1 MDGRGR
7 RALWGGVIAT
17 VLLGVVA
24 AGMSAMALGRFG
36 ASQHTEPAPP
46 PASATAS
53 APATRAPAAP
63 PSAAPVTVVVV
74 GDSASSGPAD
84 QTWVSAASGVLGWTT
99 VINLSGPGRGY
110 LADPVTCTVPACG
123 DEFALSIGE
132 IARLR
137 PDIVV
142 TFGGNTDGDSD
153 IAQAAQQ
160 YFTDLRAAAPH
171 AKLIAVTPVTGS
183 PVAPAWLQ
191 RHRTA
196 IAEAAESVGAV
207 LVDAG
212 QPGLGDGMRLGPAA
226 QAALARSIIEG
237 VRRG

>member
-1 MDGRGR
+1 MDGPGR
-7 RALWGGVIAT
+7 RALLGGVIAT
-17 VLLGVVA
+17 VLLGVAA
-24 AGMSAMALGRFG
+24 AGLSAVALVRFG
-36 ASQHTEPAPP
+36 PSPHAEPAPVP
-46 PASATAS
+46 VSATAP
-53 APATRAPAAP
+53 APPTRAPAASP
-63 PSAAPVTVVVV
+63 TAAPVTVVVV